1 MSDLDELLAY
11 GRAAARLFR
20 NGGETWWGGVVTD
33 RRYPRIHE
41 ANYAL
46 VQTAE
51 PVHLDEIDGVLGPAA
66 RAAGAS
72 FDHVVVLAVED
83 QTELLA
89 EASTRGERLSFDQ
102 VMRWSD
108 RPPDVA
114 GTRRP

>member
-11 GRAAARLFR
+11 WRAADRLFQ
-20 NGGETWWGGVVTD
+20 NVEETWGGAVVSD

-66 RAAGAS
+66 RRTTS
-72 FDHVVVLAVED
+72 TLAWRRS
-83 QTELLA
+83 TNRMGPSGRRSGPRLGCSG
-89 EASTRGERLSFDQ
+89 STR
-102 VMRWSD
+102 
-108 RPPDVA
+108 
-114 GTRRP
+114 TR